1 MHRANIQLRNVSADE
16 MHRAIIHYR
25 NLSADEIVF
34 RQEDE
39 LEGQYQWN
47 HVPTHWHHQMQT
59 TLC

>member
-1 MHRANIQLRNVSADE
+1 MQS
-16 MHRAIIHYR
+16 MHRAIIQHC

-47 HVPTHWHHQMQT
+47 HAPTHWHHQMQT
-59 TLC
+59 TLCEQPWQLDN